1 MATTKKTK
9 AKSAEA
15 RKSNPKTSKPRSSVM
30 GAAPDAI
37 DLLTADHEEVTAW
50 FEEYEDAT
58 RDSVKADLARKIC
71 LALTVHAQIE
81 EELFYPASRKATKDE
96 DLLDEAEVEHAG
108 AKHLIAQIESM
119 KVGDDLYDA
128 KIKVLSEYIK
138 HHVKEEQNELFPE
151 VKAAKL
157 DLAELGA
164 KLAARKEQLMSELS
178 RKAAE

>member
-15 RKSNPKTSKPRSSVM
+15 RKSSPKTKKTKSAP

-37 DLLTADHEEVTAW
+37 ALLTADHEEVTAW
-50 FEEYEDAT
+50 FEDYEDAT
-58 RDSVKADLARKIC
+58 KDSEKADLSRKIC

-81 EELFYPASRKATKDE
+81 EELFYPPARKATKDD
-96 DLLDEAEVEHAG
+96 DLLDEAEVEHDG

-128 KIKVLSEYIK
+128 KIKVLSEYIR
-138 HHVKEEQNELFPE
+138 HHVKEEQDELFPE
-151 VKAAKL
+151 VKAAKM
-157 DLAELGA
+157 DLADLGA
-164 KLAARKEQLMSELS
+164 KLAARKQQLMSELS